1 MIVLMGYKKLFV
13 VCIILILSSC
23 AEETDPRVAFEKG
36 DYASAFPIW
45 KLRAEQNDL
54 EAQNFL
60 GIHYLLGLGV
70 KRDFVL
76 AKRWYEKAAI
86 AGHPDAQRNLG
97 MMYESGH
104 GLARDF
110 ENAYIWLYAAY
121 RQGHPRAAA
130 NLQTLVTKLSPNNK
144 IVLRKKAREYIM
156 VDALA
161 ADADDF

>member
-1 MIVLMGYKKLFV
+1 MEFRKLFV
-13 VCIILILSSC
+13 YCAFFMLISC
-23 AEETDPRVAFEKG
+23 AEEIDPRIAFEKG

-70 KRDFVL
+70 KSDFLL
-76 AKRWYEKAAI
+76 ARKWYEKAAI

-104 GLARDF
+104 GVQRDF

-130 NLQTLVTKLSPNNK
+130 SLETLVTKLSPNNK
-144 IVLRKKAREYIM
+144 IVLRRKAREYIM
-156 VDALA
+156 EDVLE
-161 ADADDF
+161 ADANDF